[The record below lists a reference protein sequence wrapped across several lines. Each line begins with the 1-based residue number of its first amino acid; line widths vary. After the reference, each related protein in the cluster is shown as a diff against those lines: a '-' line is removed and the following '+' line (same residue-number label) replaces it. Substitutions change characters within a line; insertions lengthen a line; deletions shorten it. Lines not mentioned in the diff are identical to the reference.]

1 MRVCFVHRA
10 CSGTPCASPGRRC
23 LSQSCAL
30 VETRLVR
37 FQWGL
42 TSLRGLRT
50 SQVGEL
56 FIATIAKSGGEM
68 RSPQVKAAQK
78 EREQGL
84 AVQLIAL
91 LKRYVYGD
99 EEGFLVR
106 ASTLI

>member
-1 MRVCFVHRA
+1 M
-10 CSGTPCASPGRRC
+10 
-23 LSQSCAL
+23 
-30 VETRLVR
+30 
-37 FQWGL
+37 GL
-42 TSLRGLRT
+42 TSAWALHIV
-50 SQVGEL
+50 QVGEL

-91 LKRYVYGD
+91 LKRYTYGD

-106 ASTLI
+106 FLP